1 MFGMNEAQFNA
12 AKRQAKKCGEAM
24 KADVEKRGKY
34 VDEVMKGIIAEHY
47 QSVAPML
54 TITQFI
60 WLCGYLRGRW
70 GNAFDRE

>member
-1 MFGMNEAQFNA
+1 
-12 AKRQAKKCGEAM
+12 M

-47 QSVAPML
+47 QPIAPML